1 MPTSRVGRP
10 RSGVPA
16 PVEHVVAVLLSKFFH
31 VLSLVLSSLTLVIEL
46 NLFPSPEATFFVWW
60 STDLVHVYKRYEA
73 RVVYVQHTKSEANP
87 WICHVK
93 TPSPETIF

>member
-1 MPTSRVGRP
+1 VPTSRVGRP

-46 NLFPSPEATFFVWW
+46 NLFPSP
-60 STDLVHVYKRYEA
+60 
-73 RVVYVQHTKSEANP
+73 
-87 WICHVK
+87 
-93 TPSPETIF
+93 